1 VSGLR
6 KIIGICS
13 IEYGTMYQ
21 KSGKT
26 MTIKPNTFFHIYL
39 IALFVWIVV
48 LSPTAWAGPG
58 KVTDSLKTTLNQ
70 MIQVL
75 NDPSL
80 KTPDKKNERKNI
92 LLRLIKERFD
102 EEEFAR
108 RALGSHWQG
117 KTEEEKKEF
126 VDAFSSLLEQT
137 YLDKIDTYLAKAGN
151 FSEEN
156 ILYLNE
162 TVKGKYVIIST
173 KILTGEDSKIPVLYL
188 LKNKQGNWL
197 VCDVAIEGVSIA
209 KNYRAQFKEILA
221 NSSFK
226 ELITKLKSKQIKE
239 TTEKKK

>member
-1 VSGLR
+1 
-6 KIIGICS
+6 
-13 IEYGTMYQ
+13 
-21 KSGKT
+21 
-26 MTIKPNTFFHIYL
+26 MTIKRNTFFHIWL
-39 IALFVWIVV
+39 IVLFVLMVM
-48 LSPTAWAGPG
+48 LSSIAWADSG
-58 KVTDSLKTTLNQ
+58 KVTDSLKGTLNQ

-75 NDPSL
+75 NNPSL

-102 EEEFAR
+102 EQEFAR
-108 RALGSHWQG
+108 RALGSHWRERT
-117 KTEEEKKEF
+117 KEEKEEF

-151 FSEEN
+151 FSEKN

-162 TVKGKYVIIST
+162 TVKGKYVIVST
-173 KILTGEDSKIPVLYL
+173 KILTGENSKIPVLYL
-188 LKNKQGNWL
+188 LKNRQGNWL

-239 TTEKKK
+239 TPEKKE

>member
-1 VSGLR
+1 
-6 KIIGICS
+6 
-13 IEYGTMYQ
+13 
-21 KSGKT
+21 
-26 MTIKPNTFFHIYL
+26 MTIKRNTFFHIWL
-39 IALFVWIVV
+39 IVLFVLMVM
-48 LSPTAWAGPG
+48 LSSIAWADSG
-58 KVTDSLKTTLNQ
+58 KVTDSLKGTLNQ

-75 NDPSL
+75 NNPSL

-102 EEEFAR
+102 EQEFAR
-108 RALGSHWQG
+108 RALGSHWRERT
-117 KTEEEKKEF
+117 KEEKEEF

-151 FSEEN
+151 FSEKN

-162 TVKGKYVIIST
+162 TVKGKYVIVST
-173 KILTGEDSKIPVLYL
+173 KILTGENSEIPVLYL
-188 LKNKQGNWL
+188 LKNRQGNWL

-239 TTEKKK
+239 TPEKK